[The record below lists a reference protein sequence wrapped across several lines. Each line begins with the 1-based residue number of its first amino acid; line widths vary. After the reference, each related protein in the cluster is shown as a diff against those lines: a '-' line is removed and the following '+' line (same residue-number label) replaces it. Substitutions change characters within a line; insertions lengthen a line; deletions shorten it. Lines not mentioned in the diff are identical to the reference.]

1 MATRS
6 NLIRL
11 SLHAGYRAQGVGP
24 HHFDGAWW
32 PESRRLSDELAQL
45 FALWPDAAGRIVR
58 VLYSPPDWDDRPRS
72 VSVADRRVK
81 TGCFP
86 LDDTRRLTLS
96 MLDGRRLTIGV
107 IPPDTPDELAVKLLA
122 DAGDPVGDEEHP
134 DSSPR
139 TRAEWGA
146 EHPVWDN
153 EGGHP

>member
-6 NLIRL
+6 DLIRL
-11 SLHAGYRAQGVGP
+11 SLHAGPAVRGSDVRS
-24 HHFDGAWW
+24 FDGAWW
-32 PESRRLSDELAQL
+32 PESRLLSDELREL
-45 FALWPDAAGRIVR
+45 FALWPPAMGRIVR

-72 VSVADRRVK
+72 VPVADRRVK

-86 LDDTRRLTLS
+86 LDDTRQLTLS
-96 MLDGRRLTIGV
+96 MLDGRRLAISV
-107 IPPDTPDELAVKLLA
+107 IPPDTPDDLAAKLLA
-122 DAGDPVGDEEHP
+122 DAGDPVGEEEHP

-139 TRAEWGA
+139 ARAEWGA